1 VLLLDTHVCIWS
13 ADGNERRLGSRTR
26 RLLRRAES
34 RDALRVSPITIFE
47 LTALHTQGRLRL
59 TRTIQQWID
68 QYLGQPGVRLAEFST
83 GVAIDAGA
91 IPRSAL
97 ADPVDRLL
105 VATARQHDATLVT
118 CDEQILAYA
127 ARHRSVQIH
136 DGRR

>member
-1 VLLLDTHVCIWS
+1 VLLLDTHICIWS
-13 ADGNERRLGSRTR
+13 AEGDERRLGPRTR
-26 RLLRRAES
+26 QLLRRAEA
-34 RDALRVSPITIFE
+34 RDAVRVSPITIFE
-47 LTALHTQGRLRL
+47 LTALNTQGRLRL
-59 TRTIQQWID
+59 SRTIEQWVE
-68 QYLGQPGVRLAEFST
+68 QYVSQPGVRLAELSA

-91 IPRSAL
+91 IPRAAL

-136 DGRR
+136 DGRG